1 VQHGWRGLAGA
12 VALAAVLAAAP
23 SADAEPATE
32 RISVNSAGVQANAPG
47 SWWYLAPKVAFSAD
61 GNLVAFSSDA
71 TNLVRRDRNRAS
83 DVFVRDRAR
92 GITERVSL
100 TASGREPNGL
110 SFAPAMSA
118 DGRYVAFLSEARNLP
133 GVRRKRP
140 GRYVFLRDRVA
151 RTTVRVDV
159 GSGGQGGRGGAWSAP
174 VISADGRRVAFT
186 TDAPN
191 LVAGDEDTN
200 ADAFVRDL
208 AAGTTTAVSL
218 GRGANRDY
226 EFSVA
231 AAMSRDGRYVVVV
244 SESRLT
250 PEATGDSSHVYL
262 RDLAQG
268 TLTWLA
274 PSHVDVFDARAA
286 VSDDGSVVAFEG
298 YLPASGLLAWTR
310 AGGAVTCI
318 SCWNGVTPATWD
330 TLSGMSADGSRIAYQ
345 RTDSPARG
353 VYRSMFLHDRGTGLS
368 TRISVGP
375 GGVLAAGSAELGGLS
390 PDGRYAAFASE
401 AANLVPGDTNRRDD
415 LFVRGPL

>member
-1 VQHGWRGLAGA
+1 MQHGWRGLAGA
-12 VALAAVLAAAP
+12 VAPAAVLAAAP
-23 SADAEPATE
+23 SAAAEPTTE
-32 RISVNSAGVQANAPG
+32 RISVNSAEVQANASG
-47 SWWYLAPKVAFSAD
+47 NWSSLAPTAAFSAD

-100 TASGREPNGL
+100 TASGREANG
-110 SFAPAMSA
+110 SSVAPAMSA
-118 DGRYVAFLSEARNLP
+118 DGRYVAFLSVARNLP

-140 GRYVFLRDRVA
+140 GGYVFLRDRVA

-159 GSGGQGGRGGAWSAP
+159 GSGGQGGRGGASSGP

-200 ADAFVRDL
+200 ADAFVRDV
-208 AAGTTTAVSL
+208 AAGTTTGVSL
-218 GRGANRDY
+218 GPGANRDD

-244 SESRLT
+244 SRSQLT
-250 PEATGDSSHVYL
+250 PEATGDTSHVYL
-262 RDLAQG
+262 RDMANG

-274 PSHVDVFDARAA
+274 PSHSDVFDARAA
-286 VSDDGSVVAFEG
+286 VSDDGSVVAFQG
-298 YLPASGLLAWTR
+298 YLPATGLLAWTR
-310 AGGAVTCI
+310 ATGAVTCI
-318 SCWNGVTPATWD
+318 ACWNGDTPATWD

-345 RTDSPARG
+345 RMDNPAPG
-353 VYRSMFLHDRGTGLS
+353 VFSSMFLHDRATGLS
-368 TRISVGP
+368 TRLSVGA
-375 GGVLAAGSAELGGLS
+375 GGAVGAALAGLS

-401 AANLVPGDTNRRDD
+401 AADLVPGDTNRRED